1 MRDIDRID
9 PFMARLTELWKTFP
23 DLRFGQLVTNF
34 LSFIGRDPF
43 YLEDDEMEELVAKY
57 QEKLSSIAHKN

>member
-9 PFMARLTELWKTFP
+9 PFMARLTELWKIVP
-23 DLRFGQLVTNF
+23 DWRFGQLVMNF

-43 YLEDDEMEELVAKY
+43 YLEDDKMEELIAEY
-57 QEKLSSIAHKN
+57 EEKLSGIAHKS